1 MGSSILLLLSVTGLS
16 QPAKEKITE
25 GKECVR
31 HSQPWQVGL
40 FEGTN
45 LRCGGVLID
54 RRWVLTA
61 AHCSGRP
68 IPGPAPMPQ
77 CLHRFQCDLPDC
89 VPRENHGQHGVCH
102 RHGRGGRLPGR

>member
-1 MGSSILLLLSVTGLS
+1 MGPSILVLLCVIGLGHGAS
-16 QPAKEKITE
+16 EKIYNGTE
-25 GKECVR
+25 CDP

-40 FEGTN
+40 FEGAN

-68 IPGPAPMPQ
+68 IPRQTAVPQ
-77 CLHRFQCDLPDC
+77 HLHRLQRHLPSR
-89 VPRENHGQHGVCH
+89 VPRENHRQHGVC
-102 RHGRGGRLPGR
+102 RRQHGKGCLPG

>member
-1 MGSSILLLLSVTGLS
+1 MGTSIFLLLCVLGLS
-16 QPAKEKITE
+16 HATTLKILNGTE
-25 GKECVR
+25 CQR
-31 HSQPWQVGL
+31 NSQPWQVGL

-68 IPGPAPMPQ
+68 IPRPAA
-77 CLHRFQCDLPDC
+77 
-89 VPRENHGQHGVCH
+89 VPRPPPGLRRHLPCRVPWENHGQHGVCGRH
-102 RHGRGGRLPGR
+102 RWAGCLPG